1 MQHLQLLTLIQQLV
15 NTYYVFDTVLD
26 TVMYKMRSCLKG
38 VAKLHQSYLAWGQ
51 GKGDGEPIFGWWAAS
66 TYKAANL

>member
-1 MQHLQLLTLIQQLV
+1 M